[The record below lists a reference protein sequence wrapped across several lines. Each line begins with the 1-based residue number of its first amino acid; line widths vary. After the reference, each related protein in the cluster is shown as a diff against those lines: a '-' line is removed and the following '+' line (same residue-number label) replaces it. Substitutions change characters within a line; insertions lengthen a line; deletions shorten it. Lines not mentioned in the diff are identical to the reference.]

1 MGNLQHITRFEVF
14 VNQYGW
20 MDGLT
25 QHKRF
30 SGGNRECVRRSLPET
45 RQYCRL
51 WKYCWWIRRKNPR
64 LNRSTERS
72 RRSPP
77 YTAFLLD
84 FAQLLLLKAVI
95 ALGAVWPKT
104 YLLFLFPS
112 SFLETRIRS
121 FDKEIKYCISAS
133 SSLSESLSK
142 PGILFRAP

>member
-77 YTAFLLD
+77 YTFTVFMTLTYQLIPGFSIRLCSGLTFKSRYYPRSGLAKDVFSLLVS
-84 FAQLLLLKAVI
+84 F
-95 ALGAVWPKT
+95 
-104 YLLFLFPS
+104 FLFGNENPI
-112 SFLETRIRS
+112 F
-121 FDKEIKYCISAS
+121 
-133 SSLSESLSK
+133 
-142 PGILFRAP
+142 